1 MSGPGGAAAGDVD
14 KGLDKMK
21 PRYVAVESSVKP
33 GIWGIWDNELGRVDL
48 GHHNSTNPQTE
59 SWARATATRLNEQ
72 EL

>member
-1 MSGPGGAAAGDVD
+1 
-14 KGLDKMK
+14 MK